1 MTDRVTEEPVTD
13 PRATDPAVDRS
24 STAGE
29 MAHRPASR
37 VRDIMQTKIVTI
49 SVTDRLST
57 VEDIMTLGRVRH
69 IPVVH
74 GGRLVGVLS
83 QRDLLR
89 ASLSELGSFGN
100 EARRAFL
107 HAIEIDRVMSAP
119 AITIG
124 PEASVQLAARLM
136 ADHKIGC
143 LPVVEGSEL
152 VGLVTETDVLCW
164 VAGAPL

>member
-1 MTDRVTEEPVTD
+1 LQTTTQGTTH
-13 PRATDPAVDRS
+13 AT
-24 STAGE
+24 T
-29 MAHRPASR
+29 H

-49 SVTDRLST
+49 GVTERLST

-69 IPVVH
+69 MPVVH

-89 ASLSELGSFGN
+89 ASLSELGSYAS

-107 HAIEIDRVMSAP
+107 HAIEIERVMSAP
-119 AITIG
+119 PIVID
-124 PEASVQLAARLM
+124 PDASVQLAARLM

-143 LPVVEGSEL
+143 LPVVDGDEL
-152 VGLVTETDVLCW
+152 IGLVTETDVLCW
-164 VAGAPL
+164 VAGVLPEPTER

>member
-1 MTDRVTEEPVTD
+1 MNAATPV
-13 PRATDPAVDRS
+13 R
-24 STAGE
+24 E
-29 MAHRPASR
+29 
-37 VRDIMQTKIVTI
+37 IMQTKIVTI
-49 SVTDRLST
+49 GVTERLST

-69 IPVVH
+69 MPVVH

-89 ASLSELGSFGN
+89 ASLSELGSYGS

-107 HAIEIDRVMSAP
+107 HAIEIERVMSAP
-119 AITIG
+119 PIIID
-124 PEASVQLAARLM
+124 PDASVKLAARLM

-143 LPVVEGSEL
+143 LPVVDGDEL

-164 VAGAPL
+164 VAGVPPERDEA